1 MTASLARLAR
11 LLLGAA
17 SPSAIRSRDSLLFG
31 RELPRRMQRVR
42 RPLVLHR
49 LRQPRRPR
57 CRRLRRRRCRRFCIR
72 SRVAHLYESPT
83 LIRTRCDSKHCQG
96 RGLCSKRIVEDLGDH
111 QPNRKVNPHVPS
123 EEACRRNGKQDVRS
137 NNVDYRKSKKPG
149 LVDALSWFAGYV
161 FIRTA
166 HCIYAN
172 LKRAKYTVMQ

>member
-1 MTASLARLAR
+1 MAASLARLAR

-17 SPSAIRSRDSLLFG
+17 SLTSILWWWYLASLGVVYSLP
-31 RELPRRMQRVR
+31 RCQPLSLPRRIRIR
-42 RPLVLHR
+42 IR
-49 LRQPRRPR
+49 LRLRLRCCRR
-57 CRRLRRRRCRRFCIR
+57 CRRLCRRA
-72 SRVAHLYESPT
+72 RVAHLYESPT
-83 LIRTRCDSKHCQG
+83 LIRTRRDSEHCQD

-149 LVDALSWFAGYV
+149 LVDALSWFAGYAFV
-161 FIRTA
+161 RTT